1 MALLSRMMR
10 AAAVTGRPED
20 IHTWVAGRQ
29 AGDWAERTIR
39 AGLPR
44 ARAAAP
50 STAAATLPPADPAA
64 RLRELTS
71 LRDRGII
78 TDAELEQL
86 RARAGV

>member
-10 AAAVTGRPED
+10 ATAATGRPQD

-44 ARAAAP
+44 TP
-50 STAAATLPPADPAA
+50 SPPQPPPADPGAT
-64 RLRELTS
+64 LRGLTS
-71 LRDRGII
+71 LRERGIV
-78 TDAELEQL
+78 TDAEFERL
-86 RARAGV
+86 RAREGV